1 MTPEKEIILSVF
13 NTLKYMDNNIANI
26 IEDYIQGY
34 VEEYNR
40 LQGVKDPP
48 SRETHTKA
56 RYRVKYG
63 IKNGEY
69 KEWYR
74 NGVLRIYTTY
84 KDGNIHGEYKAYWSN
99 NRLMLSFIYN
109 EGTCELCEG
118 SWDRAGNYLF

>member
-26 IEDYIQGY
+26 IDDYIQGY
-34 VEEYNR
+34 FEEYIR
-40 LQGVKDPP
+40 LG
-48 SRETHTKA
+48 KA
-56 RYRVKYG
+56 RYIVKYG

-84 KDGNIHGEYKAYWSN
+84 KDGKVHGEYKAYWSN

-118 SWDRAGNYLF
+118 SWDRAGNYLFF